1 MLIVLGTEHPGKAY
15 YVMFRTYN
23 PLINSSLPPPTPPDS
38 LSQAPPARRSCY
50 AVTNVLLEAR
60 PPEPGSRQPLLLLR
74 KRGGETF
81 EVLRRVALCDNP

>member
-1 MLIVLGTEHPGKAY
+1 MSIVLGTEHPGKAY

-23 PLINSSLPPPTPPDS
+23 PLINSSLPPLLTAWVRPPPPPTP
-38 LSQAPPARRSCY
+38 RSCY

-74 KRGGETF
+74 RRGGETF